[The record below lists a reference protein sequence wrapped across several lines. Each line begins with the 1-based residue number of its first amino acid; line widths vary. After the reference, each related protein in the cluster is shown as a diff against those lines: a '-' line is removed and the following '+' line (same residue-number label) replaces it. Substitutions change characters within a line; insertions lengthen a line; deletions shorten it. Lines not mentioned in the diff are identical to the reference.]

1 MTSHLNQDCVEN
13 LFSRISRLHC
23 IKICYNISRARS
35 KTSDFCIFE
44 RTTSPWINAL
54 SKGGL
59 VVPSEDFVSKV
70 YHLEKIFQSVHG
82 SEVLSECNVI
92 KKLANLYIR
101 AVPSV
106 PSEVL
111 KKFAKTRTFIRL
123 KYLNCKLKFHQG
135 ESVARR
141 KRKQLEQFRR

>member
-1 MTSHLNQDCVEN
+1 MIRTADEMKCLGKRKSQLPFQRGLIISSKSLLKLFEVLSQRYNIEFIMTSHLNQDCVEN

-92 KKLANLYIR
+92 KKLANLYI
-101 AVPSV
+101 
-106 PSEVL
+106 
-111 KKFAKTRTFIRL
+111 
-123 KYLNCKLKFHQG
+123 
-135 ESVARR
+135 
-141 KRKQLEQFRR
+141 